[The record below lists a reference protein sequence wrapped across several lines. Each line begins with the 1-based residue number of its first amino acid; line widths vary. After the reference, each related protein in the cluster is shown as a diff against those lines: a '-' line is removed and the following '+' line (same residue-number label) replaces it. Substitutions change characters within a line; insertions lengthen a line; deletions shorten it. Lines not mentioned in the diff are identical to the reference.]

1 MRHKRLTR
9 FALAAALLVLSAPVF
24 AQNFPLDVELG
35 YRFVNVAGNDNM
47 YRSQI
52 NEAEGFLLRSLT
64 FASSDFEGKLG
75 FADKI
80 RLDISDVG
88 VGPASS
94 IRFEIGKS
102 RVYKFTFVY
111 DRWRYFSALP
121 AFANPFLA
129 NGIVPGQQTYQRLR
143 NVYDA
148 ELAILPGTIFSPIFG
163 YTYNKYT
170 GPSTST
176 VHVGQDE
183 FRLNQSF
190 YSWDEQPR
198 VGFNFAT
205 GPVNV
210 NFMQGW
216 RRYHEETT
224 SVLTPGAGAGNGT
237 TPILGQQQTLIS
249 YSRNQT
255 TDVNIPITTASGVW
269 QLGCFGKILGT
280 YVRTTGS
287 SDTQGPT
294 NLDGTLVNFEIARF
308 FGGLNETV
316 SSSVNNLTW
325 RGAARAEFTVTDGVE
340 VAGGWKKAF
349 REISGQELMNQIF
362 YNTALYNGAAA
373 PNVQQIL
380 NINNGLSRSDES
392 MDLGIIARH
401 VGPFGLRF
409 TYTHTKQATSVNEDI
424 AEYVVGTPQQPYG
437 QAGYYDRAISTY
449 DAGMTFGVGFLT
461 LGADYR
467 ADNANQAILRT
478 DSTMRQSWRT
488 RAGFKVG
495 KLIEVNS
502 TFSWAWESNTTV
514 GIESKGSFRQV
525 GGDFNLMP
533 TDWLTLR
540 FSGYNFSSGT
550 HIPIIN
556 PINFAVSD
564 NANFED
570 GRAIEGGL
578 VLNLKAVKLN
588 VSGGTYVNKGTFGFE
603 IDRVRGQLEVP
614 IFKKFSVIGEAA
626 YDKYTETVY
635 TYGDYS
641 ATRIG
646 LYAHWAAF

>member
-1 MRHKRLTR
+1 MRHRGFTR
-9 FALAAALLVLSAPVF
+9 FALAAALVFLSAPVL

-35 YRFVNVAGNDNM
+35 YRFVNVGGNNEM

-52 NEAEGFLLRSLT
+52 NEREGFLLRSMT
-64 FASSDFEGKLG
+64 FASSDFNGGIG

-80 RLDISDVG
+80 RLDVSDIG
-88 VGPASS
+88 AGPAGS
-94 IRFEIGKS
+94 IRFELGKS
-102 RVYKFTFVY
+102 RVYKFTFRY
-111 DRWRYFSALP
+111 DRWQYFSALP
-121 AFANPFLA
+121 AFANPFLSS
-129 NGIVPGQQTYQRLR
+129 GVVPGQQTYERLR

-170 GPSTST
+170 GPSNST

-205 GPVNV
+205 GPVAI

-216 RRYHEETT
+216 RRYHEQTT
-224 SVLTPGAGAGNGT
+224 SMLTPGAGNGNGST
-237 TPILGQQQTLIS
+237 SILGQQQTLVS
-249 YSRNQT
+249 YSASQT

-294 NLDGTLVNFEIARF
+294 GLDGSLVSFDIARF

-325 RGAARAEFTVTDGVE
+325 RGAARGEFTVMDGVE
-340 VAGGWKKAF
+340 VAGGWRKDF
-349 REISGQELMNQIF
+349 RELSGQELLSTIF
-362 YNTALYNGAAA
+362 YNTALYGGAAA

-380 NINNGLSRSDES
+380 NINNGLSRSNEA
-392 MDLGIIARH
+392 MDIGFLARH

-409 TYTHTKQATSVNEDI
+409 TYTHTKEATSVNEDV
-424 AEYVVGTPQQPYG
+424 AEIVVPGG
-437 QAGYYDRAISTY
+437 QSGYYNRAIDTY
-449 DAGMTFGVGFLT
+449 DAGMTFGLGVVT

-488 RAGFKVG
+488 RAAFQLSKYFRVTGNF
-495 KLIEVNS
+495 N
-502 TFSWAWESNTTV
+502 WAWESNTTA
-514 GIESKGSFRQV
+514 GIDSKGTFRQV
-525 GGDFNLMP
+525 GGDAEIMP
-533 TDWLTLR
+533 TEWLTLR
-540 FSGYNFSSGT
+540 FSGSHFGSGT
-550 HIPIIN
+550 HIPIVN

-564 NANFED
+564 NANFDD
-570 GRAIEGGL
+570 GRALEGGL
-578 VLNLKAVKLN
+578 ILNLKAVKLN
-588 VSGGTYVNKGTFGFE
+588 VSGGQYKNEGTFGFK
-603 IDRVRGQLEVP
+603 IDRFRGQLEVP
-614 IFKKFSVIGEAA
+614 IVKRFSVVGEAA

-646 LYAHWAAF
+646 VYAHWAAF

>member
-1 MRHKRLTR
+1 MRHKGFTR

-35 YRFVNVAGNDNM
+35 YRFVNVAGNNDM

-52 NEAEGFLLRSLT
+52 NESEGFLLRSLT
-64 FASSDFEGKLG
+64 FASGDFNGKLG

-80 RLDISDVG
+80 RLDISDIG
-88 VGPASS
+88 VGPAGS
-94 IRFEIGKS
+94 IRLEVGKS
-102 RVYKFTFVY
+102 RLYKFTFVY

-121 AFANPFLA
+121 AFANPFLSS
-129 NGIVPGQQTYQRLR
+129 GIVPGQQTNQRLR

-148 ELAILPGTIFSPIFG
+148 ELAILPGTIFSPIVG

-170 GPSTST
+170 GPSTTT
-176 VHVGQDE
+176 VHVGQNE
-183 FRLNQSF
+183 FKLNQSL
-190 YSWDEQPR
+190 YSYDEQPR

-205 GPVNV
+205 GPVAI

-216 RRYHEETT
+216 RRYHEEMT
-224 SVLTPGAGAGNGT
+224 SVLTPGAGAGNWT
-237 TPILGQQQTLIS
+237 QPILGQPQTLIS
-249 YSRNQT
+249 YSRNET
-255 TDVNIPITTASGVW
+255 TDVNIPITTASGVL

-280 YVRTTGS
+280 YVRTTGG

-294 NLDGTLVNFEIARF
+294 NLDGSLVNFEIARF

-325 RGAARAEFTVTDGVE
+325 RGAARAEFTVADGVE

-349 REISGQELMNQIF
+349 REISGQELLNQIF
-362 YNTALYNGAAA
+362 YNTALYNGTPA

-392 MDLGIIARH
+392 MDLGVIARH
-401 VGPFGLRF
+401 IGPFGLRF
-409 TYTHTKQATSVNEDI
+409 TYTHTKQATSVNEDV
-424 AEYVVGTPQQPYG
+424 AEIVVGGQNTG
-437 QAGYYDRAISTY
+437 QAGNFDRAISTY

-488 RAGFKVG
+488 RAGFKIA
-495 KLIEVNS
+495 KFLEVNGS
-502 TFSWAWESNTTV
+502 FNWAWESNTTT

-525 GGDFNLMP
+525 GGDVNIMP
-533 TDWLTLR
+533 TDWLTFR
-540 FSGYNFSSGT
+540 FSGYDFESGT

-556 PINFAVSD
+556 PINFSVVD

-570 GRAIEGGL
+570 GRALEGGMT
-578 VLNLKAVKLN
+578 LNLKAVKLN
-588 VSGGTYVNKGTFGFE
+588 VSGGKYVNKGTFGFR

-614 IFKKFSVIGEAA
+614 IVKRFSVVGEAA
-626 YDKYTETVY
+626 WDGYKERVY

-646 LYAHWAAF
+646 VYAHWAAF